1 MKHPIQ
7 LRHLDIVYLTT
18 KRSKNNPIGI
28 TGSPKMGIP
37 VKGNSKST
45 THSAISE
52 GIIEIAERESLEKIN
67 HDTEQALNKLAPIFD
82 KKTVEEKQIL
92 LNKLSDHG
100 YKLIGDIALHQQ
112 RELYD
117 KANKAKIAGN
127 KAKYDYY
134 IKEAKKWGDNGPYKI
149 ALHTGLGGVISSY
162 SGHTFSEGSKAASIN
177 KVLQSSM
184 KNIVDSDLRKI
195 MSIVIGRSV
204 SDEIGS
210 SIALSATENNSLNAY
225 DQMAILNL
233 VNGGRSG
240 LESLGWSQLAYFVAL
255 DERTSESAANA
266 LGIDES
272 IDGTVVLLKRYISLP
287 QYFEAQGVDTSKGLS
302 YALRDLARVRGYNM
316 EDFEGSVS
324 YYKSKMDDS
333 YMKFHYPDCSQVT
346 LQSNL
351 NHILQI

>member
-1 MKHPIQ
+1 M
-7 LRHLDIVYLTT
+7 
-18 KRSKNNPIGI
+18 
-28 TGSPKMGIP
+28 
-37 VKGNSKST
+37 
-45 THSAISE
+45 
-52 GIIEIAERESLEKIN
+52 
-67 HDTEQALNKLAPIFD
+67 LNKI
-82 KKTVEEKQIL
+82 
-92 LNKLSDHG
+92 SDHG

-177 KVLQSSM
+177 EVLQSSM

-210 SIALSATENNSLNAY
+210 SIALSATENNWLNHY

-233 VNGGRSG
+233 VNRGRSSW
-240 LESLGWSQLAYFVAL
+240 ESLGWSQLAYFVAL

-333 YMKFHYPDCSQVT
+333 YMKFHYPDLSSDASEQFKSYSTNMIETVFNGGPSSLKSSYYRASDGQLVKEFINGDICLLYTSP
-346 LQSNL
+346 SPRD
-351 NHILQI
+351 